1 MSGRKESLKV
11 LAAVRSTTVTTNR
24 KPMGIEKTGRGKS
37 VANIAAIL
45 LIEINLKIGIEAA
58 AVISNKN
65 IMNTEI
71 VMINLEATN
80 LMKVSEETTAMKTAT
95 GATLAAE
102 VIMKKPG
109 ITTITETT
117 LHVKAT

>member
-1 MSGRKESLKV
+1 MD
-11 LAAVRSTTVTTNR
+11 
-24 KPMGIEKTGRGKS
+24 IEKTGRGKS

-95 GATLAAE
+95 GATSAAE
-102 VIMKKPG
+102 VIMKKLG